1 MSEIEFKK
9 ISRYDVNIRH
19 TANGGCIVQIGCCE
33 ASFTTPGEMIRA
45 LEEFYKDPDAME
57 KKYNHAVKKLGPQYE
72 EVNASARPILEARPG
87 PTPTPGNVLQRH
99 HANDAIE
106 ECEPGCECQDD
117 IDRME

>member
-57 KKYNHAVKKLGPQYE
+57 KKYNAFRGPQPE
-72 EVNASARPILEARPG
+72 QGNASGGSLRLNPRPSITNR
-87 PTPTPGNVLQRH
+87 
-99 HANDAIE
+99 
-106 ECEPGCECQDD
+106 
-117 IDRME
+117 